1 MRCPDCMKF
10 VGLETEVPEPN
21 VDLEIDWAEDGASL
35 SLIGTVR
42 VVRNCA
48 DCGTELKGADFDIE
62 LSDVAVVGAPVP
74 EAERENVTAEAEVSE
89 TESGGGRYKKNLV
102 GFSGTATV
110 MLGERVL
117 ATAAVE
123 DNMAASQF
131 EESV

>member
-10 VGLETEVPEPN
+10 VGLETEVPEPD
-21 VDLEIDWAEDGASL
+21 VDLEIEFDEDGASL
-35 SLIGTVR
+35 SLGGIVR

-48 DCGTELKGADFDIE
+48 ECGQELKGADFDIA
-62 LSDVAVVGAPVP
+62 LYDVAVVGAPVP
-74 EAERENVTAEAEVSE
+74 EAERENVTASAEVSE
-89 TESGGGRYKKNLV
+89 PESGGGRYKKNLV

-117 ATAAVE
+117 ASVTVE

>member
-10 VGLETEVPEPN
+10 VGLETEVPEPEIE
-21 VDLEIDWAEDGASL
+21 LE
-35 SLIGTVR
+35 
-42 VVRNCA
+42 
-48 DCGTELKGADFDIE
+48 KGADFDIE
-62 LSDVAVVGAPVP
+62 LSDVQVVGAPVP
-74 EAERENVTAEAEVSE
+74 EAERENVTATAEVSE

-117 ATAAVE
+117 ASVAVE
-123 DNMAASQF
+123 DNMAASNY